1 MIVTLA
7 TKQNPLKKPWLE
19 GGPKKNTEMKRH
31 TVGCWLLTEQLR
43 PASLRG
49 SKEGEEEERSLARPL
64 APYSV
69 PLLLCDSPFL
79 ACLQLRDSCVNSAL
93 LSHHIAKREDA
104 VFLMPFTAPD
114 LVLSGVREPQIIVII
129 VVVSCL

>member
-1 MIVTLA
+1 
-7 TKQNPLKKPWLE
+7 
-19 GGPKKNTEMKRH
+19 MKRH

-49 SKEGEEEERSLARPL
+49 SKEGEEEERSLARSLFCPIV
-64 APYSV
+64 A
-69 PLLLCDSPFL
+69 CDSPFL

-114 LVLSGVREPQIIVII
+114 LVLSGVQEPQIIVIIVII